1 MSIDLHIH
9 SVYSDGSQTPA
20 EIVALAVRRRL
31 TAISLTDHD
40 TMAGTP
46 GALHAG
52 VEQGIEV
59 LPGLEISAVHG
70 ETYLH
75 ILGYGMERD
84 DPGLVAGLSRLQQ
97 ARDER
102 NVKIVQKIVDL
113 GFPITLEEVQAVSR
127 IGQTGRPHIA
137 KVLMAHGI
145 VKNIPAAFE
154 RFLKKGAPAYVS
166 RFVYNA
172 EEAIG
177 MIKRAGGVA
186 VLAHPIQ
193 IDPTLERLPGLLAE
207 LAVFGLDGIELY
219 YPTQSS
225 RVRKKIKMLAER
237 YHLLSTGGSD
247 YHGDVRPGSHLAGG
261 KNVHVPSDVLE
272 TIRQRLAKLKT
283 TAEEDSL

>member
-9 SVYSDGSQTPA
+9 SVYSDGSQTPT
-20 EIVALAVRRRL
+20 ELVRLAVRKRL

-40 TMAGTP
+40 TMDGTP
-46 GALHAG
+46 EALQAG
-52 VEQGIEV
+52 VEVGLEV

-70 ETYLH
+70 QTYLH
-75 ILGYGMERD
+75 ILGYGMEMD
-84 DPGLVAGLSRLQQ
+84 DPGLVAGLARLQA

-102 NVKIVQKIVDL
+102 NAKIVQKIVEL
-113 GFPITLEEVQAVSR
+113 GFPITLEEVQTISR

-137 KVLMAHGI
+137 KVLMAHGV

-154 RFLKKGAPAYVS
+154 KFLKKGASAYVS

-172 EEAIG
+172 VEAIG
-177 MIKRAGGVA
+177 MIKRAGGIA

-225 RVRKKIKMLAER
+225 RVRKKIKMLTDK
-237 YHLLSTGGSD
+237 YQLLSTGGSD
-247 YHGDVRPGSHLAGG
+247 YHGDVRPGSNLAGG
-261 KNVHVPSDVLE
+261 KNVHVPSHVFE
-272 TIRQRLAKLKT
+272 TIRQRLTKLKT
-283 TAEEDSL
+283 TAKEE